1 MEDVHKKKLDAYM
14 YDLLRL
20 HSEIWKTYQ
29 NHDVD
34 TCIPLLKELELTEE
48 KYC

>member
-1 MEDVHKKKLDAYM
+1 MFMRELFT
-14 YDLLRL
+14 L

-34 TCIPLLKELELTEE
+34 SCMPLLKELSLAEE
-48 KYC
+48 NYC